1 MKSINQIF
9 VLCFNLCFNIYR
21 HHYVAHKT
29 ALHIAVEKGN
39 LEIIYLLTKR
49 EDIDYNALDG
59 ILNIFF
65 NDI

>member
-1 MKSINQIF
+1 M
-9 VLCFNLCFNIYR
+9 
-21 HHYVAHKT
+21 AHKT